1 MAWVDVPISHIKFGL
16 FEPSPATST
25 VTVAPA
31 DLLLFRYKLLSPDT
45 VVVDFRIGK
54 AFFHTATA
62 GASGITMELKVPFSS
77 VYFPAIGSPSSF
89 MDGGQTYT
97 NDCVIAID
105 GQHSACARLRGCL
118 ERQEKGHSAGQE
130 RPSDVSTP
138 ATSVSSASS
147 ARLRSRSRARR
158 RDRGDDW

>member
-105 GQHSACARLRGCL
+105 PGSIQHVPGCVAVLNDKKKVILLIRNIPSGDINASNIGVFGFFGQITFEIKS
-118 ERQEKGHSAGQE
+118 
-130 RPSDVSTP
+130 
-138 ATSVSSASS
+138 
-147 ARLRSRSRARR
+147 
-158 RDRGDDW
+158 